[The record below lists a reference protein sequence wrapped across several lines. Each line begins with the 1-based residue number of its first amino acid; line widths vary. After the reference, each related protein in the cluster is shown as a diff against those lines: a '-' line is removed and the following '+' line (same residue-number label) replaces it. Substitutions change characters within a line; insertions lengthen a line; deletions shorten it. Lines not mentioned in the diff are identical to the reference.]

1 MMMRRLVARAVLS
14 AFLLSGTALTAQAAG
29 TLKVS
34 VDSNL
39 NTLDPAKMKGG
50 QEYVAAYLIFNGL
63 TVISHDMTLKPDLAE
78 SWKHSD
84 DLKTWTFHLK
94 KGVKFHNGRE
104 MDAEDVI
111 ATIARIQ
118 DKATGSTARVN
129 FEIVESMKALDPHT
143 VEFQLKTPYSGFAE
157 LFGERQ
163 ARIVPR
169 DAVDTLA
176 SKPVG
181 TGPFE
186 FVSFAPGD
194 RIVLKRNPTYFEA
207 GLPKLDEVVI
217 RILPEAAAQV
227 AALTTGELDLVW
239 NLPLEAIDKVKAAPN
254 LKVDA
259 VPTSTWD
266 GVIMNAAVKPFDN
279 VRVRQA
285 VATALDK
292 QAITQIALFGHGTPT
307 HSPISPSHPYFN
319 KDLPIAKGDPAAA
332 KKILAEAGYPN
343 GFEVTLYTPAG
354 RATRERLGLAVR
366 ELLKPA
372 GITVNVQRV
381 PFDVFLKDIEGKA
394 GFYIDGFFSRPT
406 VDTSFYPWY
415 HSRGSWNSA
424 LWNYANP
431 KMDELLDGARQATS
445 EDEAKKLY
453 GQAQALAVQDA
464 PGVLPYVIN
473 HVNGVNARVDG
484 FKSHPMMF
492 LDLRSVS
499 VGK

>member
-14 AFLLSGTALTAQAAG
+14 AILLSGTAMSVQAAG

-63 TVISHDMTLKPDLAE
+63 TVIGHDMTVKPDLAE
-78 SWKHSD
+78 RWERSD
-84 DLKTWTFHLK
+84 DLKTWTFHLR

-104 MDAEDVI
+104 LEAEDVV

-129 FEIVESMKALDPHT
+129 FEIVESMKALDPLT
-143 VEFQLKTPYSGFAE
+143 VQFQLKSPYAGFAE

-169 DAVDTLA
+169 DAIDTLA

-194 RIVLKRNPTYFEA
+194 RIVLKRNANYFEP
-207 GLPKLDEVVI
+207 GLPKLDEVIV
-217 RILPEAAAQV
+217 RILPESAAQV

-239 NLPLEAIDKVKAAPN
+239 NLPLEAIDKVKGDPK
-254 LKVDA
+254 LKIDS

-266 GVIMNAAVKPFDN
+266 GVIMNNTVKPFDDP
-279 VRVRQA
+279 RVRKA
-285 VATALDK
+285 VAMALDK
-292 QAITQIALFGHGTPT
+292 QAITQIALFGNGTPT
-307 HSPISPSHPYFN
+307 HSPIPPSHPYYN
-319 KDLPIAKGDPAAA
+319 KDLKIAKGDPAGA
-332 KKILAEAGYPN
+332 KKLLAEAGYPN
-343 GFEVTLYTPAG
+343 GFEVTLHTPAG

-406 VDTSFYPWY
+406 IDTSVYPWY
-415 HSRGSWNSA
+415 HSRGSWNTA
-424 LWNYANP
+424 LWSYSNP
-431 KMDELLDGARQATS
+431 KMDTLLDGARQAKS
-445 EDEAKKLY
+445 EDEAKALY
-453 GQAQALAVQDA
+453 TQVQALAVEDS
-464 PGVLPYVIN
+464 PGVIPYVIN
-473 HVNGVNARVDG
+473 HINGLSAKVHG
-484 FKSHPMMF
+484 FHSHPMMF
-492 LDLRSVS
+492 LDLRDVS
-499 VGK
+499 VD